1 MKDDRIQRSA
11 AFAAAFALLA
21 SAGLAAFAC
30 DTRSGFETPRP
41 PRLVVLYAT
50 CTLAKGELSPYAP
63 AADWTP
69 RLEEFARRGVVFA
82 RHQTETSFSGV
93 AFASIFS
100 GRQADRHGIFTHP
113 TRLDERV
120 PLITASFAE
129 AGFDVWFWGDHAMA
143 SPALGYARGTPPA
156 QIVSGSADFISP
168 DPRRAHPEREA
179 FLRGDDPR
187 FLRLLDRLRE
197 EPGRRAL
204 VVTNFTVTHAP
215 YSIAW
220 LAELC
225 RDVPTACA
233 DRPPRL
239 EETAEFFW
247 QHYVDLSWNFDA
259 TVSRLGLSKE
269 HVARIAR
276 VAELLY
282 RANVHRLD
290 GLFGGVV
297 DAIAAHGLLEESVIA
312 FTADHGEMLHRDG
325 AILHWNH
332 GFALAPES
340 LGVPWLLVAPG
351 VAPRR
356 WSGVTRSIDVF
367 PTLAGLAGVTIP
379 DGAVDG
385 VDLAPAL
392 RGERPPPILQAFS
405 HTAILP
411 PELLRA
417 SLARGGTRLDALHA
431 GRGAEGIWVAVRD
444 GDRVYKIVRF
454 GPGASFERRVFDLDA
469 DPTETRDL
477 HDPNDADQARVFEML
492 ERKRQ
497 DLLRAY
503 DASASP
509 QPEPGSLDW
518 LRRLG
523 YVE

>member
-1 MKDDRIQRSA
+1 MQEDRIQRVA
-11 AFAAAFALLA
+11 ACLAALALLA
-21 SAGLAAFAC
+21 CAGLAASAC
-30 DTRSGFETPRP
+30 DAGRHGRT
-41 PRLVVLYAT
+41 PRLVILYAT

-63 AADWTP
+63 AVDWTP
-69 RLEEFARRGVVFA
+69 RLDEFARRGVVFA
-82 RHQTETSFSGV
+82 RHQTETGFSGV

-100 GRQADRHGIFTHP
+100 GRQADRHGVFTHP

-143 SPALGYARGTPPA
+143 SPALGYARGTPLA
-156 QIVSGSADFISP
+156 QIISGSADFTSP

-220 LAELC
+220 LADLC
-225 RDVPTACA
+225 RDVPSTCA
-233 DRPPRL
+233 DRPARL

-247 QHYVDLSWNFDA
+247 RHYVDLSWNFEA
-259 TVSRLGLSKE
+259 TVSRLGLSQE
-269 HVARIAR
+269 DVARIAR
-276 VAELLY
+276 VANLLY

-290 GLFGGVV
+290 GLFGDVV
-297 DAIAAHGLLEESVIA
+297 DAIEARGLLEESVIA
-312 FTADHGEMLHRDG
+312 FTADHGEVLHRDG
-325 AILHWNH
+325 AIFHWNH

-340 LGVPWLLVAPG
+340 LGVPWLLMAPG
-351 VAPRR
+351 VAPGR

-367 PTLAGLAGVTIP
+367 PTLAGLAGVPIP

-385 VDLAPAL
+385 ENLAPAL
-392 RGERPPPILQAFS
+392 RGERPPPVLQAFS
-405 HTAILP
+405 HTAVLP
-411 PELLRA
+411 PALLRA

-431 GRGAEGIWVAVRD
+431 GRGAEGIWVALRD

-454 GPGASFERRVFDLDA
+454 GPGAGFERRVYDLDA
-469 DPTETRDL
+469 DPTETRNLYHPD
-477 HDPNDADQARVFEML
+477 DADQAHVFEML

-497 DLLRAY
+497 DLLRAF
-503 DASASP
+503 DAFAP
-509 QPEPGSLDW
+509 AHPEPGSLDL

-523 YVE
+523 YLE